1 MMRNWLKA
9 THLNA
14 VYSALLYFFVGCHP
28 YKNQKEKFD
37 ALTIFLLIGGII
49 TFISFIVRLARW

>member
-1 MMRNWLKA
+1 MMSNWLKT

-14 VYSALLYFFVGCHP
+14 VFSVLLHFFVGYRP
-28 YKNQKEKFD
+28 YNNQKEKFD

-49 TFISFIVRLARW
+49 TFISIIVRLASW